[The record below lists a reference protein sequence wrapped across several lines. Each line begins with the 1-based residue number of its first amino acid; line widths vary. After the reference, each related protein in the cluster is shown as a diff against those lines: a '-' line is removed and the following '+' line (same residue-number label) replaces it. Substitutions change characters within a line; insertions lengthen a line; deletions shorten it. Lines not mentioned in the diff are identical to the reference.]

1 MWNDGKIKWHVKP
14 EDNTVVGSKT
24 DMTE

>member
-1 MWNDGKIKWHVKP
+1 MWNEGKIKWHVKP
-14 EDNTVVGSKT
+14 EENTGLGSKT